1 MKDKNFKSHHITAT
15 SNIYFLH
22 EYKELARGDVAECV
36 YVRHPKSF
44 LCSYR
49 KTANLGHLLKL
60 MWAYRSNGVRICK
73 EPYTV
78 RIGYPTMLLVIEPVQ
93 GVPLVN
99 GARWKLR
106 ANKEGRFGTG
116 CVRNRLIFR
125 CALSPR
131 PVNSLGAEN
140 IQSYVKLINK
150 YFLCVAAYQSFVRA
164 YATYPSNI
172 KHIFH
177 VKNLHLGHVA
187 KSFGLREA
195 PKELFQSK
203 KQPRAQKRKRFETLF
218 FVRFFRSLSVG
229 CHATLWVPLMPQN
242 ESVGWGKLHLR

>member
-1 MKDKNFKSHHITAT
+1 M
-15 SNIYFLH
+15 
-22 EYKELARGDVAECV
+22 
-36 YVRHPKSF
+36 
-44 LCSYR
+44 
-49 KTANLGHLLKL
+49 
-60 MWAYRSNGVRICK
+60 RICK

-131 PVNSLGAEN
+131 PVN
-140 IQSYVKLINK
+140 IQSYVKLIIK

-164 YATYPSNI
+164 YATYPSNL
-172 KHIFH
+172 KKIFH

-203 KQPRAQKRKRFETLF
+203 KQPRAQKRKRCEILF

-229 CHATLWVPLMPQN
+229 CHATL
-242 ESVGWGKLHLR
+242 

>member
-1 MKDKNFKSHHITAT
+1 
-15 SNIYFLH
+15 
-22 EYKELARGDVAECV
+22 
-36 YVRHPKSF
+36 
-44 LCSYR
+44 
-49 KTANLGHLLKL
+49 
-60 MWAYRSNGVRICK
+60 
-73 EPYTV
+73 
-78 RIGYPTMLLVIEPVQ
+78 MLLVIEPVQ
-93 GVPLVN
+93 GVPFVN

-106 ANKEGRFGTG
+106 ANKEGRFGTV

-131 PVNSLGAEN
+131 PVNSLSAEN
-140 IQSYVKLINK
+140 IQSHVKLINK

-164 YATYPSNI
+164 YATYPSNL

-203 KQPRAQKRKRFETLF
+203 KQPRAQKRKRFEILF
-218 FVRFFRSLSVG
+218 FVRFFHSPFCRLSRN
-229 CHATLWVPLMPQN
+229 ALSSPQPQN

>member
-1 MKDKNFKSHHITAT
+1 M
-15 SNIYFLH
+15 
-22 EYKELARGDVAECV
+22 
-36 YVRHPKSF
+36 
-44 LCSYR
+44 
-49 KTANLGHLLKL
+49 
-60 MWAYRSNGVRICK
+60 RICK

-78 RIGYPTMLLVIEPVQ
+78 RIGYPTNLLVIEPVQ

-131 PVNSLGAEN
+131 PVNSLSAEN
-140 IQSYVKLINK
+140 IQSYVKLIIK

-164 YATYPSNI
+164 YATYPSNL

-229 CHATLWVPLMPQN
+229 CHATL
-242 ESVGWGKLHLR
+242 

>member
-1 MKDKNFKSHHITAT
+1 MEAQSEQRRKIWD
-15 SNIYFLH
+15 
-22 EYKELARGDVAECV
+22 R
-36 YVRHPKSF
+36 
-44 LCSYR
+44 LCE
-49 KTANLGHLLKL
+49 
-60 MWAYRSNGVRICK
+60 
-73 EPYTV
+73 EPPD
-78 RIGYPTMLLVIEPVQ
+78 ISL
-93 GVPLVN
+93 
-99 GARWKLR
+99 
-106 ANKEGRFGTG
+106 
-116 CVRNRLIFR
+116 
-125 CALSPR
+125 CAVPR
-131 PVNSLGAEN
+131 PVNSLSAEN
-140 IQSYVKLINK
+140 IQSYVKLIIK

-164 YATYPSNI
+164 YATYPSNL